1 MPTQPTQTD
10 ALHTTERF
18 LTRQPT
24 WPEAAIPDPRAPT
37 TQQVLHEADNFQ
49 EGETVILT
57 LADSRVV
64 KRENGQG
71 YVNEEEDVLENVAMS
86 EFEKTAIAK
95 ERAKTRAKYMNAD
108 DDEFTAG
115 GKSTNLLSKYDDFEV
130 DGQKIGTNKEDR
142 KSIRLGDKGELDLT
156 KEERQAAIR
165 AKLSQAPG
173 KVIVSLDMKI
183 KEESDFQVMFQSGP

>member
-1 MPTQPTQTD
+1 M
-10 ALHTTERF
+10 
-18 LTRQPT
+18 
-24 WPEAAIPDPRAPT
+24 
-37 TQQVLHEADNFQ
+37 LHEADNFQ